1 MGEKLVHKIKLPLI
15 SNENGDLS
23 FCEAGKSVPFE
34 IKRVFYISNVRK
46 NDKRGFHAHHKTKQA
61 LFCIKGSALI
71 KFDDGKNKDE
81 VLLDKQNIGVL
92 IDSKV
97 WHSMENFSEDLIM
110 LVLASEFYD
119 ESDYIRNYQDFLDF
133 IKTD

>member
-1 MGEKLVHKIKLPLI
+1 MTPKLINKIELPLI
-15 SNENGDLS
+15 GNENGDLS
-23 FCEAGKSVPFE
+23 FCESGKSIPFE

-46 NDKRGFHAHHKTKQA
+46 DDKRGFHAHHKTKQV
-61 LFCIKGSALI
+61 LFCIQGSALI

-81 VLLDKQNIGVL
+81 ILLDKQNIGVL

-110 LVLASEFYD
+110 LVLASEYYD

-133 IKTD
+133 VN